1 MSNVSMR
8 KKNLY
13 EKQQIK
19 SCVTHYGR
27 VIKHFSPQF
36 RVAKFRPR
44 KIFILPRNR
53 IRHKYKGEEAVA
65 SLTP

>member
-8 KKNLY
+8 KKKFVWKIVDKLVCY
-13 EKQQIK
+13 
-19 SCVTHYGR
+19 TPRR

-44 KIFILPRNR
+44 KIFIFA
-53 IRHKYKGEEAVA
+53 KKSYTA
-65 SLTP
+65 